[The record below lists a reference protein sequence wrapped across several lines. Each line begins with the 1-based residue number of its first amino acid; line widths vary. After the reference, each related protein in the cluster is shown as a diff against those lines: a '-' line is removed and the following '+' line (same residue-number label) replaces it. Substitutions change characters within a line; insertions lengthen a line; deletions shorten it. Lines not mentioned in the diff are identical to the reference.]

1 MPVLPSCA
9 DNSRGVVNDLVA
21 RAVNRRVLQE
31 HSHKQRQTLCW
42 ISRSQVRLCDE
53 DRMSQA
59 RTSVAPL
66 DARYSSVRSQMSWVD
81 NTVLCEWLADSKVS
95 LTTWLVSTH
104 PFSRLQHPSHFLELV
119 ASQLALVE
127 IISFVAFQRKR
138 VRTPC

>member
-21 RAVNRRVLQE
+21 RAVNRQVLQE
-31 HSHKQRQTLCW
+31 NSHKQRQTLCW
-42 ISRSQVRLCDE
+42 ISRSQVRLCDDE

-59 RTSVAPL
+59 RTSVASL

-81 NTVLCEWLADSKVS
+81 NTVLCEWLAGSKVS

-104 PFSRLQHPSHFLELV
+104 TLSLPLATPFTLFWSW
-119 ASQLALVE
+119 
-127 IISFVAFQRKR
+127 
-138 VRTPC
+138 